1 MKLHITS
8 LLILLTEFIP
18 AASSDTGFA
27 YPSRLLARSNHPKTF
42 TPFTFATGI
51 RRTRPIRS
59 YVTTL
64 TSSSVHDVQHITEQ
78 VIEEYELNGR
88 FERWSF
94 LQKLLENEL
103 PLKDIEH
110 VMLAVFHRYLMHGPS
125 SGAIDEAEL
134 KTDDNE
140 GLPSP
145 VLDDKMRESIEK
157 IIHNVL
163 DINDNTDGA
172 ESRFLHLFVQPSI
185 DYELE
190 TLMGT
195 LLKKTDEPSSTNDID
210 PQANLIINQIE
221 QLLPDPIEEEE
232 AHKSAW
238 DLVMELYGREAVKVR
253 EEALGRNYAS
263 NGGLNKENLSW
274 KTLCCIGRVL
284 IHYDFL
290 TKGILSSKL

>member
-1 MKLHITS
+1 MKLPAIITS
-8 LLILLTEFIP
+8 LLIWPESTP
-18 AASSDTGFA
+18 AATGFA
-27 YPSRLLARSNHPKTF
+27 HPSCLLARRNHPTTF
-42 TPFTFATGI
+42 PPFTFTSS
-51 RRTRPIRS
+51 RCRTRRVRS
-59 YVTTL
+59 YVTIL
-64 TSSSVHDVQHITEQ
+64 TSSSVKNVQQITEQ
-78 VIEEYELNGR
+78 VIEEYELNGT

-103 PLKDIEH
+103 PLKDIED
-110 VMLAVFHRYLMHGPS
+110 VMLAVFHGYLLYGPC
-125 SGAIDEAEL
+125 SGPKDEAEL
-134 KTDDNE
+134 KSDHNE
-140 GLPSP
+140 GLASP
-145 VLDDKMRESIEK
+145 VLDDEMRESIEK
-157 IIHNVL
+157 LIHDVL
-163 DINDNTDGA
+163 EINDNTDMA
-172 ESRFLHLFVQPSI
+172 ESRFLHLFAQPSI

-195 LLKKTDEPSSTNDID
+195 LLEKTNESASTNGIN

-221 QLLPDPIEEEE
+221 QLLPDPVEEEE

-263 NGGLNKENLSW
+263 KGGLNMENLSW

-290 TKGILSSKL
+290 TKGILTH